1 MLHRAKTFSH
11 DELIIEMFMSSLG
24 KGMNL
29 YINKFGSVNYCT
41 MQIFR
46 GGKLSQLQR
55 LVEIC
60 GKTFMVASVVCA
72 IPF

>member
-1 MLHRAKTFSH
+1 
-11 DELIIEMFMSSLG
+11 MSSLG

-60 GKTFMVASVVCA
+60 GKTFMVAGVVCA